1 MSVTDSTSGLTLNQ
15 VLANSAQAKTT
26 DTSLAGASKAVAGSS
41 SLGKDSFL
49 QLLVTQL
56 KNQNPLDPQDN
67 TAFVAQLAQFS
78 SLEGITT
85 LNDSVN
91 SITGGLQS
99 SQALQASSLVGRSV
113 IVQTGEAYVD
123 PSSGKPFNGSV
134 VVQDADSKPTITIT
148 DADGEVVRTL
158 DLGTQKA
165 GNVDF
170 TWDGKD
176 SDGLL
181 LDKGNYTFTASSKTD
196 TATTALTTY
205 LPATVNSVTLSKTG
219 GEIMLNLAGLG
230 SIGISKVQTIRPL
243 SRLKEINMSFNIGLS
258 GLYAANKQLDVTG
271 NNIANVATT
280 GFKASRAEFADIY
293 SASKLGTG
301 SKTVGSGV
309 NLAAVSQNFGQ
320 GAINN
325 TGNLLDMGISGS
337 GFFVLSDNGALSY
350 TRAGTFKS
358 DKDGYVTSTDGTAR
372 LQGYGVDANGNI
384 VNGT

>member
-26 DTSLAGASKAVAGSS
+26 DNSLAAASKAVSGSGS
-41 SLGKDSFL
+41 ALGKDAFL

-91 SITGGLQS
+91 AISGNFQS

-123 PSSGKPFNGSV
+123 PSSDKPFNGTV
-134 VVQDADSKPTITIT
+134 VVADADSRPVISITN
-148 DADGEVVRTL
+148 ADGEVVRTL
-158 DLGTQKA
+158 ELGTQKA
-165 GNVDF
+165 GSVDF

-176 SDGLL
+176 DDGLL

-196 TATTALTTY
+196 TGTTALTTY

-230 SIGISKVQTIRPL
+230 SIGISKVQTI
-243 SRLKEINMSFNIGLS
+243 GL
-258 GLYAANKQLDVTG
+258 
-271 NNIANVATT
+271 
-280 GFKASRAEFADIY
+280 
-293 SASKLGTG
+293 
-301 SKTVGSGV
+301 
-309 NLAAVSQNFGQ
+309 
-320 GAINN
+320 
-325 TGNLLDMGISGS
+325 
-337 GFFVLSDNGALSY
+337 
-350 TRAGTFKS
+350 
-358 DKDGYVTSTDGTAR
+358 
-372 LQGYGVDANGNI
+372 
-384 VNGT
+384 